1 MSLGSIHAQLRLG
14 SIRSR
19 LLASMAAALLLA
31 AAVVGGTTYRSVL
44 SQTEAL
50 FDYQL
55 RQMAMSLRDQ
65 GEIAPSE
72 AGAFN
77 DEDLDFVVQIWHI
90 DGRSVYASRAH
101 RNLPS
106 RAVLGLADITVEGE
120 RWRSFAVGTRERVIQ
135 VAQPARIRQGL
146 AADAAWR
153 SVLPLLA
160 VGPLLAIAMGWLITR
175 SLRPLQRLATQVR
188 ERDADALA
196 PLPEQHLPAEAAPLV
211 QSLNALLVRLG
222 QALDSQRAFVADAAH
237 ELRSPLTALK
247 LQAQGVRRAPD
258 DASRQTAIDALVA
271 GVDRA
276 TRLVEQLLALAR
288 SEPGAPP
295 VAPAPVALAPLL
307 QQLLADLAP
316 LAESRSIQLSFDASG
331 EVEAT
336 PVSGDAAAL
345 TILARNLVDNA
356 LRYTPAGGAV
366 RVGLVP
372 QPGLLVLRV
381 DDSGPGIPAS
391 ERDKVFDRFVRGAQN
406 GGNSGSGLGLAIVR
420 AIAERH
426 GAHVTLAD
434 ATLGGLRVEVGLPSV
449 RGQV

>member
-1 MSLGSIHAQLRLG
+1 MRPGSLSAQLRLG

-31 AAVVGGTTYRSVL
+31 VAVVGGTTYRSVL
-44 SQTEAL
+44 GQTEAL

-65 GEIAPSE
+65 GEIAASE
-72 AGAFN
+72 ASAFN
-77 DEDLDFVVQIWHI
+77 DEDLDFVVQIWRI
-90 DGRSVYASRAH
+90 DGRNVYASRAH
-101 RNLPS
+101 RSLPS
-106 RAVLGLADITVEGE
+106 RAVLGLADITVDGE
-120 RWRSFAVGTRERVIQ
+120 RWRSFAVGTRDRVIQ

-160 VGPLLAIAMGWLITR
+160 VGPLLAVAMGWLITR

-188 ERDADALA
+188 ARDAAALA
-196 PLPEQHLPAEAAPLV
+196 PLPEHELPAEAAPLV
-211 QSLNALLVRLG
+211 QSLNALLARLG

-258 DASRQTAIDALVA
+258 DASRQAAIDALVT

-276 TRLVEQLLALAR
+276 ARLVEQLLALAR

-295 VAPAPVALAPLL
+295 VAHAPVALAPLL
-307 QQLLADLAP
+307 QTLLADLAP
-316 LAESRSIQLSFDASG
+316 LAESRNIQLSLDAPGDPQAST
-331 EVEAT
+331 VA
-336 PVSGDAAAL
+336 GDAAAL
-345 TILARNLVDNA
+345 AILARNLIDNA
-356 LRYTPAGGAV
+356 LRYTPPGGEV
-366 RVGLVP
+366 LVSVV
-372 QPGLLVLRV
+372 QRSECMLLRV
-381 DDSGPGIPAS
+381 EDSGPGIPTA
-391 ERDKVFDRFVRGAQN
+391 ERDRVFDRFVRGAQN

-434 ATLGGLRVEVGLPSV
+434 AALGGLRVEVALPWQSAAA
-449 RGQV
+449 

>member
-1 MSLGSIHAQLRLG
+1 MRSGSLSAQLRLG

-31 AAVVGGTTYRSVL
+31 VAVVGGTTYRSVL
-44 SQTEAL
+44 GQTEAL

-65 GEIAPSE
+65 GEIAASE
-72 AGAFN
+72 ASAFN
-77 DEDLDFVVQIWHI
+77 DEDLDFVVQIWRI

-101 RNLPS
+101 RSLPS
-106 RAVLGLADITVEGE
+106 RAVLGLADITVDGE
-120 RWRSFAVGTRERVIQ
+120 RWRSFAVGTRDRVIQ

-160 VGPLLAIAMGWLITR
+160 VGPLLAVAMGWLITR

-188 ERDADALA
+188 ERDAAALA
-196 PLPEQHLPAEAAPLV
+196 PLPETGLPAEAAPLV
-211 QSLNALLVRLG
+211 QSLNALLARLS

-258 DASRQTAIDALVA
+258 DASRQAAIDALVT

-276 TRLVEQLLALAR
+276 ARLVEQLLALAR

-295 VAPAPVALAPLL
+295 VAHAPVALAPLL
-307 QQLLADLAP
+307 QTLLADLAP
-316 LAESRSIQLSFDASG
+316 LAESRNIQLSLDAPGDPQAST
-331 EVEAT
+331 VA
-336 PVSGDAAAL
+336 GDAAAL
-345 TILARNLVDNA
+345 AILARNLIDNA
-356 LRYTPAGGAV
+356 LRYTPPGGEV
-366 RVGLVP
+366 LVSVVP
-372 QPGLLVLRV
+372 QSECMLLRV
-381 DDSGPGIPAS
+381 EDSGPGIPTA
-391 ERDKVFDRFVRGAQN
+391 ERDRVFDRFVRGAQN

-434 ATLGGLRVEVGLPSV
+434 AALGGLRVEVALPARSTSA
-449 RGQV
+449 

>member
-1 MSLGSIHAQLRLG
+1 MSPGSLLAQLRLG

-31 AAVVGGTTYRSVL
+31 VAVVGGTTYRSVL
-44 SQTEAL
+44 GQTEAL

-65 GEIAPSE
+65 GEIAASE
-72 AGAFN
+72 ASAFN
-77 DEDLDFVVQIWHI
+77 DEDLDFVVQIWRI

-101 RNLPS
+101 RSLPS
-106 RAVLGLADITVEGE
+106 RAVLGLADITVDGE
-120 RWRSFAVGTRERVIQ
+120 RWRSFAVGTRDRVIQ

-160 VGPLLAIAMGWLITR
+160 VGPLLAVAMGWLITR

-188 ERDADALA
+188 ARDAAALA
-196 PLPEQHLPAEAAPLV
+196 PLPEHELPAEAAPLV
-211 QSLNALLVRLG
+211 QSLNALLARLG

-258 DASRQTAIDALVA
+258 DASRQAAIDALVT

-276 TRLVEQLLALAR
+276 ARLVEQLLALAR

-295 VAPAPVALAPLL
+295 VAHAPVALAPLL
-307 QQLLADLAP
+307 QTLLADLAP
-316 LAESRSIQLSFDASG
+316 LAESRNIQLSLDAPGDPQAST
-331 EVEAT
+331 VA
-336 PVSGDAAAL
+336 GDAAAL
-345 TILARNLVDNA
+345 AILARNLIDNA
-356 LRYTPAGGAV
+356 LRYTPPGGEV
-366 RVGLVP
+366 LVSVV
-372 QPGLLVLRV
+372 QRSECMLLRV
-381 DDSGPGIPAS
+381 EDSGPGIPTA
-391 ERDKVFDRFVRGAQN
+391 ERDRVFDRFVRGAQN

-434 ATLGGLRVEVGLPSV
+434 AALGGLRVEVALPWQSAAA
-449 RGQV
+449 